1 MVKFLVNSSKI
12 YLK

>member
-1 MVKFLVNSSKI
+1 MVKLLVNSSKI